1 MNNINKEISKFLQ
14 KSHLMR
20 VGIILLLSGICLSG
34 IFYYIYHID
43 TVAMMGKV
51 ILCPFRLI
59 TKLPCPGC
67 GMSRAFL
74 SIGQL
79 KFQQAI
85 NYNIFS
91 PLLFLLIISYL
102 IPNFYNAVIK
112 FMLKYHLQWVLLVI
126 ILINWGYRLMHL
138 YS

>member
-1 MNNINKEISKFLQ
+1 
-14 KSHLMR
+14 MR

-34 IFYYIYHID
+34 ISYYIYHID

-51 ILCPFRLI
+51 VLCPFRLI

-79 KFQQAI
+79 KFQQAV

-91 PLLFLLIISYL
+91 PLLFLLMISYL
-102 IPNFYNAVIK
+102 IPNIYNSVIRI
-112 FMLKYHLQWVLLVI
+112 MLKYRLQWALLVI
-126 ILINWGYRLMHL
+126 ILINWGYRLIILHG
-138 YS
+138 